1 MVPGEKP
8 LVWLHGQIKTPPFS
22 QEARIEAGYLLGR
35 LQQGENLSLP
45 AITTDAVD
53 RTTVP
58 RAPRSR
64 QGSKLADCVSHRRRR
79 YCDLRSL
86 CEDDSTDATERRR
99 HVQEKAEALRQ
110 LGGAGW
116 KVGTAAEFLGL
127 NKQEAAFVEM
137 KLALA
142 RCLHALR
149 IRRKLSQSRVAELVG
164 SSQSRV
170 AKMESGDPSVSID
183 LLLRSVLAIG
193 GSPAGV
199 VRALA
204 SRKKLTPA

>member
-1 MVPGEKP
+1 MWARP
-8 LVWLHGQIKTPPFS
+8 LSFS
-22 QEARIEAGYLLGR
+22 A
-35 LQQGENLSLP
+35 
-45 AITTDAVD
+45 
-53 RTTVP
+53 
-58 RAPRSR
+58 
-64 QGSKLADCVSHRRRR
+64 
-79 YCDLRSL
+79 
-86 CEDDSTDATERRR
+86 STM
-99 HVQEKAEALRQ
+99 
-110 LGGAGW
+110 
-116 KVGTAAEFLGL
+116 
-127 NKQEAAFVEM
+127 QEAAFVEM

-142 RCLHALR
+142 RCLHGLR

-193 GSPAGV
+193 GSPAEV